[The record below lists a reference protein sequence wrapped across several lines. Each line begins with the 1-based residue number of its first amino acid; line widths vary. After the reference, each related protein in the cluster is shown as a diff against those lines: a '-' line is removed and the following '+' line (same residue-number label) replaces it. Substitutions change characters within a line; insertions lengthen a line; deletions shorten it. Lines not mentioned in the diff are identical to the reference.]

1 MSHLLLANLVVAL
14 TLAFAFGWAARALRL
29 PPLFGYLLAGIAV
42 GPHTPGF
49 DADPALTGAMAEVG
63 VALLLF
69 GVGLH
74 FQPRDLFAVW
84 RVALPGAV
92 AQVAFGT
99 ALGALVG
106 HLALGLAAGPAAVF
120 GLALAI
126 ASTAVATRLL
136 EEDGALASRAGHV
149 ALGWLVMQDVLVV
162 LALVLVP
169 AAAGHG
175 AEGLGAALG
184 RTVLELLAF
193 VAVVMLVGRRAL
205 PWALARVARGAS
217 RELFTLAVVVAALGT
232 AFAASELFH
241 VSFALG
247 AFFAGLLLGES
258 DLGHQAAAETVPL
271 QRVFAALFFV
281 SVGMLVDPRDIAAAP
296 LTAAAAL
303 LAVLAGTGGATF
315 ALLLLLRVPLAMAA
329 TVAAALAQIGEFS
342 FVLVQ
347 FAIALG
353 VLPPEAGGP
362 VLAAAFGAI
371 LLTPLS
377 RRLARLAARRL
388 IAMPG
393 LRRWQERGGG
403 RALAALPD
411 EGLAGHAILVGH
423 GRVGRI
429 VAAAL
434 RRHGL
439 PYVVIEQDRAAA
451 EHLRAQG
458 VRTVWGDA
466 TRPEVMAAARPE
478 RARLLILALPGAAEA
493 RAALALARA
502 ANPEIVV
509 AARAHDDGAMR
520 FLAGEGGAGL
530 VVMGEREIA
539 LSMADFAL
547 RHLGVDAETAQGTVD
562 GLRAEVPGAV

>member
-1 MSHLLLANLVVAL
+1 MSHALLATLVVAL
-14 TLAFAFGWAARALRL
+14 VLAFAFGWAARALLRL
-29 PPLFGYLLAGIAV
+29 PPLFGYLLAGVAV

-49 DADPALTGAMAEVG
+49 VADPAFTGAMAEVG

-74 FQPRDLFAVW
+74 FQLRDLIAVW

-92 AQVAFGT
+92 AQVALGTTIGT
-99 ALGALVG
+99 AVG

-136 EEDGALASRAGHV
+136 EEQGALAGGAGHI
-149 ALGWLVMQDVLVV
+149 AFGWLVVQDVLVV

-169 AAAGHG
+169 AVAGTEG
-175 AEGLGAALG
+175 EGLGAALL
-184 RTVLELLAF
+184 RTALELLAF
-193 VAVVMLVGRRAL
+193 AAVVIFLGRRGL
-205 PWALARVARGAS
+205 PWALSRVARGGS

-247 AFFAGLLLGES
+247 AFFAGVLLGES

-271 QRVFAALFFV
+271 QRIFAALFFV
-281 SVGMLVDPRDIAAAP
+281 SVGMLVDPRDIASAP
-296 LTAAAAL
+296 VASLAAL
-303 LAVLAGTGGATF
+303 LAVLLGTGGATF
-315 ALLLLLRVPLAMAA
+315 GLLLLLRVPAGMAA

-347 FAIALG
+347 FAIARG
-353 VLPPEAGGP
+353 ILPQEAGGP

-377 RRLARLAARRL
+377 RRLARGTAARL
-388 IAMPG
+388 LGVPG
-393 LRRWQERGGG
+393 LRRWQERGAG
-403 RALAALPD
+403 RPLPPLP
-411 EGLAGHAILVGH
+411 EGIAGHAILVGH
-423 GRVGRI
+423 GRVGRT

-439 PYVVIEQDRAAA
+439 PYVVIEQDRVAA

-458 VRTVWGDA
+458 VPAVWGDA

-478 RARLLILALPGAAEA
+478 RARLVILALPDAADA
-493 RAALALARA
+493 RAALALVRA

-509 AARAHDDGAMR
+509 AARAHDDGEMR

-530 VVMGEREIA
+530 VLMGEREIA
-539 LSMADFAL
+539 LGIADFAL
-547 RHLGVDAETAQGTVD
+547 RRLGVDAETAMATVD
-562 GLRAEVPGAV
+562 RLRAEMPGAA

>member
-1 MSHLLLANLVVAL
+1 MSHALLATLVVAL
-14 TLAFAFGWAARALRL
+14 TLAFALGWAARALRL
-29 PPLFGYLLAGIAV
+29 PPLFGYLLAGVVV

-49 DADPALTGAMAEVG
+49 VADPAFTGAMAEVG
-63 VALLLF
+63 VGLLLF

-74 FQPRDLFAVW
+74 FQPRDLVAVW

-99 ALGALVG
+99 ALGAAVG
-106 HLALGLAAGPAAVF
+106 HLAFGLAAGPAAVF

-136 EEDGALASRAGHV
+136 EEHGALASRAGHI
-149 ALGWLVMQDVLVV
+149 ALGWLVVQDVLVV

-175 AEGLGAALG
+175 AGKGLGEALA

-193 VAVVMLVGRRAL
+193 AALVVLVGRRAL
-205 PWALARVARGAS
+205 PWALSRVARGGS

-232 AFAASELFH
+232 ASAASELFH

-247 AFFAGLLLGES
+247 AFFAGVLLGES

-281 SVGMLVDPRDIAAAP
+281 SVGMLVDPRDIASAP
-296 LTAAAAL
+296 FASVAAL
-303 LAVLAGTGGATF
+303 LAVLLGTGGATF
-315 ALLLLLRVPLAMAA
+315 ALLMLLRVPVGQAAM
-329 TVAAALAQIGEFS
+329 VAAALAQIGEFS

-353 VLPPEAGGP
+353 VLPPEASGP

-377 RRLARLAARRL
+377 RRLARIAAARLVAVPR
-388 IAMPG
+388 
-393 LRRWQERGGG
+393 LRRWQERGAG
-403 RALAALPD
+403 RIMAPLP
-411 EGLAGHAILVGH
+411 EGIADHAILVGH
-423 GRVGRI
+423 GRVGRV

-439 PYVVIEQDRAAA
+439 PHVVVEHDRAAA

-458 VRTVWGDA
+458 VPAVWGDA

-478 RARLLILALPGAAEA
+478 RARLVILALPGAAEA

-502 ANPEIVV
+502 ANPDIIV
-509 AARAHDDGAMR
+509 AARAHDDGEMQ
-520 FLAGEGGAGL
+520 FLSGECGAGL

-539 LSMADFAL
+539 LGMADFAL
-547 RHLGVDAETAQGTVD
+547 RRLGVDAETAQGTVD
-562 GLRAEVPGAV
+562 GLRAEMPGAA